1 MEGAQGVKE
10 TTAVNQ
16 ADPVQRRA
24 PDFFLVGAP
33 KSATSSLHKLLIR
46 HPDVFMCNPKEPHFF
61 CTDLPGLAEMP
72 DRDAYDALFASAP
85 PEAKWGDA
93 SAHYLLSSTAAREI
107 HAANPEAR
115 IILSIRNP
123 VDAAVS
129 YYHQL
134 RDGFR
139 EDQPSFEAAW
149 RLQDARARGEHLP
162 SYCPE
167 PRQLQYRELYS
178 YHDQIAR
185 YFDVFGREAVK
196 VLRIEEIKTEPDRV
210 IAETLE
216 FLGLPPFEAPV
227 EIPRTN
233 TRRVQKYPALTQ
245 LLTAPPPWLRGFVG
259 PTKAVLNRLG
269 IKPSEVMMK
278 HFAKPADKAQTAISP
293 ELRREV
299 SAAMVEDITRLEDLL
314 DMDLSAWKA

>member
-1 MEGAQGVKE
+1 M
-10 TTAVNQ
+10 NQ
-16 ADPVQRRA
+16 ADRVPRRA

-46 HPDVFMCNPKEPHFF
+46 HPGVFMCSPKEPHFF
-61 CTDLPGLAEMP
+61 CTDLPGLAGVP

-85 PEAKWGDA
+85 PGTKWGDA
-93 SAHYLLSSTAAREI
+93 SAHYLVSSTAAREI
-107 HAANPEAR
+107 HTANPEAR

-123 VDAAVS
+123 VDAIVS
-129 YYHQL
+129 YYHQM

-149 RLQDARARGEHLP
+149 RLQEARSRSEHLP
-162 SYCPE
+162 PYCPE

-185 YFDVFGREAVK
+185 YFDVFGRDAVK
-196 VLRIEEIKTEPDRV
+196 VLRIEEIMAEPDRV
-210 IAETLE
+210 IAEILD

-245 LLTAPPPWLRGFVG
+245 FLSAPPPWIRGLVA

-278 HFAKPADKAQTAISP
+278 HFAKPADKTQGAIP
-293 ELRREV
+293 PGLRSEI
-299 SAAMVEDITRLEDLL
+299 SAAMAEDVERLEALL
-314 DMDLSAWKA
+314 DVDLSAWRA